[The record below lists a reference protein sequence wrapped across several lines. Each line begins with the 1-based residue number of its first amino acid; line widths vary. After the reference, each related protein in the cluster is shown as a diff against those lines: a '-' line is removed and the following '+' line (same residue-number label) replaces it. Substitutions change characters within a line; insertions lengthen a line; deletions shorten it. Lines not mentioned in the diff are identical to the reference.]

1 MKCLATGGSGF
12 IGSHLVERLLSRGDE
27 VIIYDNLSSGKAEF
41 LDAERQN
48 PGLEIF
54 IGDLLEKEKLWTKL
68 KGVDFVF
75 HLAANPDIRSGLQ
88 NTALDL
94 EQNTLATY
102 NVLEGMRRAD
112 VPGIALASSSTV
124 YGRARKIPTPEDYG
138 PLLPESLYGASK
150 LACEALVSS
159 FSSLF
164 GMRAY
169 VFRFANIVGARATHG
184 VLVDFL
190 NKLRRDPARLEVLGD
205 GEQRKSFLKVEEC
218 IDGMLFAMR
227 NLKEKVNVL
236 NLGSNDQVSVG
247 EIARM
252 ALEVTGVK
260 AAEIRFKGGRSGWVG
275 DIPEMLLDVSKM
287 DRLGWRAKRTSAQ
300 AVHEAFQELLPMY
313 WAKEGHAKASP

>member
-1 MKCLATGGSGF
+1 MKCLATGGCGF

-48 PGLEIF
+48 PGLQIF
-54 IGDLLEKEKLWTKL
+54 IGDLLEKKKLWTKL

-75 HLAANPDIRSGLQ
+75 HLAANPNIRSGLQ

-150 LACEALVSS
+150 LACEALVSA

-164 GMRAY
+164 GIQAY

-184 VLVDFL
+184 ILVDFL
-190 NKLRRDPARLEVLGD
+190 TKLRRSPRRLEVLGD
-205 GEQRKSFLKVEEC
+205 GNQRKSFLKVEEC
-218 IDGMLFAMR
+218 VDGMLFSVR
-227 NLKEKVNVL
+227 NLKERLNVL
-236 NLGSNDQVSVG
+236 NLGSKDQVSVA

-252 ALEVTGVK
+252 TLEV
-260 AAEIRFKGGRSGWVG
+260 AEARNAEIHFTGGTSGWAG
-275 DIPEMLLDVSKM
+275 DIPEMLLDVTRIR
-287 DRLGWRAKRTSAQ
+287 RLGWGAKRTSAE
-300 AVHEAFQELLPMY
+300 AVREALSELLPSY
-313 WAKEGHAKASP
+313 LGDRSPRSS

>member
-1 MKCLATGGSGF
+1 MKYMVTGGCGF
-12 IGSHLVERLLSRGDE
+12 IGSHLVETLLSKGDE
-27 VIIYDNLSSGKAEF
+27 VLVFDNLSSGRIAF
-41 LDAERQN
+41 LESHRTN
-48 PGLEIF
+48 PALKVVT
-54 IGDLLEKEKLWTKL
+54 GDLLEREALWDEM
-68 KGVDFVF
+68 KGIDFVF
-75 HLAANPDIRSGLQ
+75 HLAANPDIRSGLM

-94 EQNTLATY
+94 EQNTFATY

-169 VFRFANIVGARATHG
+169 VFRLANIVGARATHG

-190 NKLRRDPARLEVLGD
+190 NKLRRDPTRLEVLGD

-218 IDGMLFAMR
+218 IDGMLFTMN
-227 NLKEKVNVL
+227 NLKERINVV
-236 NLGSNDQVSVG
+236 NLGSNDQVRVA

-260 AAEIRFKGGRSGWVG
+260 GAEIRFKGGTAGWTG
-275 DIPEMLLDVSKM
+275 DIPEMLLDVNKVA
-287 DRLGWRAKRTSAQ
+287 RLGWRAKRTSAQ
-300 AVHEAFQELLPMY
+300 AVQEAFQELLPSY
-313 WAKEGHAKASP
+313 WAKEGHAQASP